1 MAVDIEAILKDL
13 KALPVAP
20 QILPKLQ
27 SLLGN
32 LNTDTSDLVD
42 LIKLDSGLA
51 AKVLKLSNSAY
62 YARGREVAAIDEAI
76 GLIGYQETFRVVAHS
91 SYSSFMNRPIAVYR
105 MRPGELW
112 DEAVVCAFAMEA
124 ICRLI
129 GEDVDDGYTIGLL
142 HGIGKVAV
150 NDTIEKA
157 KEKGQPLPDLSAS
170 PNLAHMEIA
179 LVGMHHGE
187 IGAAMLR
194 RWAFPE
200 GIVAPIEHRF
210 SPMLCEKGRAMA
222 YALSLA
228 CDIGLSIRRTNEGAE
243 AAWCPNP
250 GQLEEIGVEPEQVTE
265 AAIAVAERWSDARVY
280 LG

>member
-1 MAVDIEAILKDL
+1 MAIDIEGILRDL

-42 LIKLDSGLA
+42 LIKLDAGLA

-91 SYSSFMNRPIAVYR
+91 SYSSFMNRSIAVYR
-105 MRPGELW
+105 MRPGALW
-112 DEAVVCAFAMEA
+112 DEAVVCAFAMEG

-150 NDTIEKA
+150 NDTIEKNH
-157 KEKGQPLPDLSAS
+157 KKGQPLPDLSVS
-170 PNLAHMEIA
+170 PNLASMEIA
-179 LVGMHHGE
+179 LVGMNHGE

-200 GIVAPIEHRF
+200 GIAAPIEHRF
-210 SPMLCEKGRAMA
+210 SPMLCETGRAMA
-222 YALSLA
+222 YALGLA
-228 CDIGLSIRRTNEGAE
+228 CDIGLSIRRPSLDTEAGWNPNPSHLEEMGVESEQVEE
-243 AAWCPNP
+243 AA
-250 GQLEEIGVEPEQVTE
+250 V
-265 AAIAVAERWSDARVY
+265 AVAERWADARIF

>member
-1 MAVDIEAILKDL
+1 MAVDIEVILKDL

-150 NDTIEKA
+150 NDTIERA
-157 KEKGQPLPDLSAS
+157 REKDQPLPDLSAS

-200 GIVAPIEHRF
+200 GIAAPIEHRF
-210 SPMLCEKGRAMA
+210 SPMLCGTGRAMA

-228 CDIGLSIRRTNEGAE
+228 CDIGLYVRRQNPGTEGT
-243 AAWCPNP
+243 WSPNP
-250 GQLEEIGVEPEQVTE
+250 SQLDEIGLEPEQLVE
-265 AAIAVAERWSDARVY
+265 AAVAVAERWSDARVY

>member
-1 MAVDIEAILKDL
+1 MAVDIEVNLKDL

-76 GLIGYQETFRVVAHS
+76 GLIGYQETFRVVANS

-150 NDTIEKA
+150 NDAIERA
-157 KEKGQPLPDLSAS
+157 REKDQPLPDLSAS
-170 PNLAHMEIA
+170 PNLDHMEIA

-200 GIVAPIEHRF
+200 GIAAPIEHRF
-210 SPMLCEKGRAMA
+210 SPMPCGTGRAMA

-228 CDIGLSIRRTNEGAE
+228 GDIGLYVRRQNPGTEGT
-243 AAWCPNP
+243 WSPNP
-250 GQLEEIGVEPEQVTE
+250 SQLDEIGLEPEQLVE
-265 AAIAVAERWSDARVY
+265 AAVAVAERWSDARVY